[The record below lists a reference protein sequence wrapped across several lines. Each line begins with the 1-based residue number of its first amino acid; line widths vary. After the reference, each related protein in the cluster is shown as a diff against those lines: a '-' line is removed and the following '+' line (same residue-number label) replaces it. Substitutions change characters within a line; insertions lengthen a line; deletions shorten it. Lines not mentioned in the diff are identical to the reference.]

1 MTWQEASLFA
11 LQVYGI
17 AAVVSMAAA
26 GVLHGSF
33 KALKKLSKE

>member
-1 MTWQEASLFA
+1 MTWQEASWFV

-26 GVLHGSF
+26 GVLHGAF
-33 KALKKLSKE
+33 KVLSKLSKE